1 MNEQKA
7 MDRKVAATL
16 VRVAIV
22 KMEKKRLTFKILQ
35 IELHDVR

>member
-1 MNEQKA
+1 MNGQKA
-7 MDRKVAATL
+7 TDQKVAVTL

-22 KMEKKRLTFKILQ
+22 KMEKKRLIFKILQ